1 MINKSNKNKVMEK
14 SFKILVETETQADKL
29 LKKFDRINAPASAKK
44 TPNGKYIVTFT
55 ISVK

>member
-1 MINKSNKNKVMEK
+1 MEK

-29 LKKFDRINAPASAKK
+29 LKKFDRINTSASAKK

>member
-1 MINKSNKNKVMEK
+1 MEK

-29 LKKFDRINAPASAKK
+29 LKKFDRINTPASAKK

-55 ISVK
+55 ISAK